1 MKKFFAMAA
10 FAALTMAGMTS
21 CSNDDAIETGA
32 MPNSSIQKDGAIG
45 FNITQ
50 DGALATRGTT
60 TTSLNYLSQISD
72 FQVIGFYSDGSKVSI
87 TDTLTITTGTDEH
100 ILVNRM
106 LGASEWEIPMSY
118 WQDEDTLS
126 LHVTGEGYSLT
137 DTVWIQKTNMPHFES
152 PDCPTPMFHEITAV
166 RSTHHFIDSVT
177 IVQAYVNYA
186 QTENIQLHLFAAP

>member
-1 MKKFFAMAA
+1 MKRTIGILLLSLPLWLMMACEEID
-10 FAALTMAGMTS
+10 
-21 CSNDDAIETGA
+21 CSLYNTV
-32 MPNSSIQKDGAIG
+32 
-45 FNITQ
+45 
-50 DGALATRGTT
+50 
-60 TTSLNYLSQISD
+60 SLSA
-72 FQVIGFYSDGSKVSI
+72 GFYSDGYKVSI

-152 PDCPTPMFHEITAV
+152 PDCPTHMFHEITAV